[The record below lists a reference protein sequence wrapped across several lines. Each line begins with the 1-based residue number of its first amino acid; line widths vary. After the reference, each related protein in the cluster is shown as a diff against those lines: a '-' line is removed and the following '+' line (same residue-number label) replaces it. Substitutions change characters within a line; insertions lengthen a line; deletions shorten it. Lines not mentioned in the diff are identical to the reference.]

1 MIITPSFHSFYVLDH
16 STVNIIQHVMPL
28 HTVLYNVE
36 QKKLPM
42 ANKTQDNDLLWL
54 WTENLI

>member
-1 MIITPSFHSFYVLDH
+1 MIITPSFHSFYVLDY

-36 QKKLPM
+36 QKTLPM
-42 ANKTQDNDLLWL
+42 ANKTQDNDLL
-54 WTENLI
+54 